1 VRLVSLLTVGALAVL
16 VAGCGTTTSAPS
28 PAGNK
33 YTCRDFA
40 HYDSWVQTANIVLT
54 PKSTWLHHQDEL
66 ASKLKLDGPT
76 ARSHALSSEASR
88 AVAAIGIPPAGQ
100 RLANQM
106 NASEWTCLGLG
117 YPAWGPSS

>member
-33 YTCRDFA
+33 NTCRDFA
-40 HYDSWVQTANIVLT
+40 LYDSWVQTANIELT

-76 ARSHALSSEASR
+76 ARSHALSSETSR
-88 AVAAIGIPPAGQ
+88 AVAAIGTPRDGQ
-100 RLANQM
+100 GLANQM
-106 NASEWTCLGLG
+106 NASEMTCLDFG
-117 YPAWGPSS
+117 YPTFGPSS